1 MRLVLELKRR
11 RPLHQRVFEFIRR
24 SHRHERWFKRL
35 ILAATCV
42 TIVCLLGVL
51 PRGRYLVAALA
62 SEARRATR
70 SAIGLPTPRSEIDEQ
85 WRRYREHG
93 IAESRQALIGVYAGA
108 EPGNQRLMR
117 YAGLDPDH
125 GLLRWG
131 NYDHTLLLPA
141 TIFETDESGRSYRL
155 RPNTRAIWVRNL
167 TLKSGV
173 LMFFLVL
180 DGPGLAAALEGT
192 SGIPVETSRQTTNSW
207 GLRGPEPDP
216 DAPLRGIV
224 LGDSY
229 MQGMFIGDRETP
241 PECLGRYL
249 EDQLETRV
257 SILNAGVLG
266 YSPEQYYYSLLA
278 FADRFRPHFVVVS
291 VFTNDFGDL
300 YDVATKGKADWE
312 EGKYWLDR
320 IAQLCKSRQWP
331 HLIVPVPFETHLF
344 GRRKAGFY
352 PGIISN
358 ILEVNSTMFLDPS
371 EDFINA
377 QLELVIAGERKGQRP
392 MGCLLFNGHIGD
404 GHFSALGSKVWAAS
418 VGRRLV
424 LLLEKDRVAREKQP
438 GPGQSTER
446 APHPPVG
453 GTGRLDRGDRQRVRP
468 VLVRAERDAVI
479 EPVVRTGSRPE

>member
-1 MRLVLELKRR
+1 MRLVLELERR
-11 RPLHQRVFEFIRR
+11 RPLRQRVFEFIRR
-24 SHRHERWFKRL
+24 SHRHERWFKRW
-35 ILAATCV
+35 ILAATCL
-42 TIVCLLGVL
+42 TMGLLLGAL
-51 PRGRYLVAALA
+51 PRGRYLVAILA

-70 SAIGLPTPRSEIDEQ
+70 WAIGLPVPRSEIDEQ

-93 IAESRQALIGVYAGA
+93 IAESRQALIRDYALT
-108 EPGNQRLMR
+108 EPGNQRIMR
-117 YAGLDPDH
+117 YAGLDPEH

-141 TIFETDESGRSYRL
+141 TIFEADESGRSYRF

-167 TLKSGV
+167 TLKTGV
-173 LMFFLVL
+173 LMFFLVP

-216 DAPLRGIV
+216 HAPLRGIV

-278 FADRFRPHFVVVS
+278 FGDRFQPHFVVVS

-300 YDVATKGKADWE
+300 YDVATKGRGDWD

-320 IAQLCKSRQWP
+320 IVQLCRSRQWP

-344 GRRKAGFY
+344 GRRRAGFY
-352 PGIISN
+352 PGILSN
-358 ILEVNSTMFLDPS
+358 ILEVNSTMFLDLS

-377 QLELVIAGERKGQRP
+377 QLELVIAGERKGNRP
-392 MGCLLFNGHIGD
+392 MGCPLFNGQIGD
-404 GHFSALGSKVWAAS
+404 GHFSAIGSKVWAAS

-424 LLLEKDRVAREKQP
+424 LLLEKDRVAREKFR
-438 GPGQSTER
+438 GATGSGGVALR
-446 APHPPVG
+446 APTPATP
-453 GTGRLDRGDRQRVRP
+453 RGHGLPGVAGDEAG
-468 VLVRAERDAVI
+468 L
-479 EPVVRTGSRPE
+479 SR

>member
-11 RPLHQRVFEFIRR
+11 RPLRQRVFEFIRR
-24 SHRHERWFKRL
+24 SHRHERWFKWL
-35 ILAATCV
+35 IFAATCLA
-42 TIVCLLGVL
+42 IVCLLVAL
-51 PRGRYLVAALA
+51 PRGRSLVATVVSQAQRA
-62 SEARRATR
+62 ARW
-70 SAIGLPTPRSEIDEQ
+70 AIGLPTPRAELDDQ
-85 WRRYREHG
+85 WRRYREQG
-93 IAESRQALIGVYAGA
+93 IAESRQSLIRDFART
-108 EPGNQRLMR
+108 EPGNQRIMR
-117 YAGLDPDH
+117 YAGLDPEH

-131 NYDHTLLLPA
+131 NYDRTLLLPA
-141 TIFETDESGRSYRL
+141 TIFEEDEAGRSYRL

-167 TLKSGV
+167 TLKTGV
-173 LMFFLVL
+173 LMFFLVP

-216 DAPLRGIV
+216 DASLRGIV

-241 PECLGRYL
+241 PECLRSYL
-249 EDQLETRV
+249 EDQLETRA

-300 YDVATKGKADWE
+300 YEVATRGRGDWE

-320 IAQLCKSRQWP
+320 IVQVCRARQWP
-331 HLIVPVPFETHLF
+331 HLIVPVPFESHLF

-352 PGIISN
+352 PGTLSN

-377 QLELVIAGERKGQRP
+377 QLELVIAGERKGNRP
-392 MGCLLFNGHIGD
+392 AGCLLFNGQIGD
-404 GHFSALGSKVWAAS
+404 GHFSAMGSKVWAAS

-424 LLLEKDRVAREKQP
+424 LLLEKDRVTREKSQEP
-438 GPGQSTER
+438 VPSTGR
-446 APHPPVG
+446 APLPPAG
-453 GTGRLDRGDRQRVRP
+453 STGRLGRGDRQRMRP
-468 VLVRAERDAVI
+468 ALARAEREAVRKP
-479 EPVVRTGSRPE
+479 ELSMGGRPE